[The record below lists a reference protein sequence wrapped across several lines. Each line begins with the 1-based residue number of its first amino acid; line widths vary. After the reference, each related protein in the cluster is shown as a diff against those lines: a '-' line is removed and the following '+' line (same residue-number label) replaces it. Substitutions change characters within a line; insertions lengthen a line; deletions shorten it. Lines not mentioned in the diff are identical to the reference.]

1 MTQSHHDL
9 GEARPRGEKDTI
21 RSLSRSIHVIQAI
34 NRYGSL
40 GLSEIAKAANVPMPT
55 AFRIINTLIEEGL
68 VERERE
74 RRKYRP
80 TALIQT
86 LACGFQ
92 NHDRLVNAARTV
104 MSDFTH
110 LHHWPLSIVTRVGNR
125 MVVRYHTAA
134 QTTLTYNNY
143 YPGWQ
148 VPILASASGQVY
160 VAYTD
165 ELTRA
170 RLIDSAAEL
179 EEAYGQ
185 YMLEQFQSGA
195 ATRRI
200 RADGYA
206 TVEKSWYSAN
216 PGKTSAVA
224 VPIFDGEELI
234 GALAV
239 VFFAAGLSVDAAVE
253 RYLAPIQEV
262 SRTIRANLA
271 AGGIPGAVGD

>member
-200 RADGYA
+200 RADA
-206 TVEKSWYSAN
+206 TPRSRS
-216 PGKTSAVA
+216 PGTR
-224 VPIFDGEELI
+224 P
-234 GALAV
+234 
-239 VFFAAGLSVDAAVE
+239 
-253 RYLAPIQEV
+253 
-262 SRTIRANLA
+262 IRARRPRSRCRSSMARSSLVRWRSSSLPPA
-271 AGGIPGAVGD
+271 CRSTRRSSATSRRSRRFRAPFARTSRRGKCPVP